1 MLTDAVAAM
10 LLETDNSD
18 VLPCSRQVPSS
29 SGWDTT
35 QKAMMPGIK
44 LKRKKAGD
52 PAYGGGANSGAKAR
66 KKSKS
71 ASGPSATIPPSSIV
85 EVQHPT
91 APPPL
96 YLPPPSS
103 IVEVLHPT
111 APPPLY
117 LPARST
123 AYDLSMS
130 TTPYPYLPTPPRTAP
145 PALRLPTPLTE
156 PAPSSFHLTHV
167 PAQAHLNNYYHQ
179 WQFVPY
185 APPRS

>member
-18 VLPCSRQVPSS
+18 ILPCSRQ
-29 SGWDTT
+29 
-35 QKAMMPGIK
+35 GIK

-96 YLPPPSS
+96 YLLPPSS

-117 LPARST
+117 LLAHST

-130 TTPYPYLPTPPRTAP
+130 TTTLSLFAHTTPYCTSCPVFTNTVDGTGA
-145 PALRLPTPLTE
+145 
-156 PAPSSFHLTHV
+156 F
-167 PAQAHLNNYYHQ
+167 
-179 WQFVPY
+179 FVPFDPCSGSG
-185 APPRS
+185 ALE